1 MLLALLKRHPPLTT
15 MSDFFSQKRDHLTR
29 MKQARDA
36 LRVDNNRLKQRG
48 GLVGHPALLGDFEE
62 RKDQVQLIMDG
73 VTIGLFCAL
82 VLNYFVRVSIR
93 VQIKSLRWIRA
104 RAYVADSAPYVGR
117 SSHGPT
123 HSSHAYRCAFPAR

>member
-82 VLNYFVRVSIR
+82 VLKLISLCAYRFAY
-93 VQIKSLRWIRA
+93 KSNHCDGYARA
-104 RAYVADSAPYVGR
+104 RVR
-117 SSHGPT
+117 
-123 HSSHAYRCAFPAR
+123 R